1 MKDGDVW
8 NNGKR
13 GEQEEVK
20 SHFCCRKK
28 QKKNTSSGSIKERF
42 PHVTCQGAESAND
55 LLMSKV
61 GGSTNL

>member
-28 QKKNTSSGSIKERF
+28 QKKTPVQEASRSDF
-42 PHVTCQGAESAND
+42 HT
-55 LLMSKV
+55 
-61 GGSTNL
+61 